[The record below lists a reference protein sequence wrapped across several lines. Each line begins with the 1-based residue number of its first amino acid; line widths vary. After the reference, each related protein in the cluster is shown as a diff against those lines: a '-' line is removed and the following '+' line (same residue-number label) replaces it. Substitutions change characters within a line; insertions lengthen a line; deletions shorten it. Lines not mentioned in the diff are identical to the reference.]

1 MRAAFERW
9 KSKTYALT
17 VPLRVVAL
25 RNSMP
30 PLWIKH
36 FVQSQGKRVKL
47 RLEFRGSLEE
57 IFSELSTAFTKGNV
71 APKSAV
77 AADIVTLGDTWLSFA
92 ISKALIEPIQG
103 LEDQDWFDG
112 LSNKWKVYLRRNSE
126 GKLDSEGRIWA
137 APYRWGSIV
146 IAYKKSKFE
155 KHNLAPIE
163 DWADLWRPELG
174 GRISMVDSPREVVG
188 AVLKHMG
195 ASYNTNDIESQVAG
209 GRNAV
214 QQNLALLQKQVKV
227 FDSVHY
233 LKAFGVG
240 DAWVAVGW
248 SSDIIPAA
256 KRMNGVAVIVPRSGA
271 SLWADLWAIPAA
283 SKLETDRIGG
293 RVRGPSPLVHQ
304 WIDFCLQPHR
314 ALPFK
319 QEVVP
324 GASPSAL
331 ESAPINR
338 SQGLDKNKPKLDT
351 NLVAGVPPP
360 EILGK
365 CEFLEPLSDATLS
378 DYRWLMES
386 MQKPRHGSVQGVQD
400 FVRLV
405 VQKISAK
412 VPVQEQLKELRQ
424 MLVGG
429 SDEPA
434 KQLKLI
440 DDDDLCMFEKK
451 RGHVASAVEC
461 YMKQHSATKEA
472 AFVEFNERILS
483 G

>member
-1 MRAAFERW
+1 
-9 KSKTYALT
+9 
-17 VPLRVVAL
+17 
-25 RNSMP
+25 
-30 PLWIKH
+30 
-36 FVQSQGKRVKL
+36 
-47 RLEFRGSLEE
+47 
-57 IFSELSTAFTKGNV
+57 
-71 APKSAV
+71 
-77 AADIVTLGDTWLSFA
+77 
-92 ISKALIEPIQG
+92 
-103 LEDQDWFDG
+103 
-112 LSNKWKVYLRRNSE
+112 
-126 GKLDSEGRIWA
+126 
-137 APYRWGSIV
+137 
-146 IAYKKSKFE
+146 
-155 KHNLAPIE
+155 
-163 DWADLWRPELG
+163 
-174 GRISMVDSPREVVG
+174 MVDSPREVVG

-195 ASYNTNDIESQVAG
+195 ASYNTNDIDSQVAG

-304 WIDFCLQPHR
+304 WIDFCLQPQR

-331 ESAPINR
+331 ESAPING
-338 SQGLDKNKPKLDT
+338 SQGLGKNKPKLDT

-365 CEFLEPLSDATLS
+365 CEFLEPLSDTTLS
-378 DYRWLMES
+378 DYRWLTES
-386 MQKPRHGSVQGVQD
+386 MQRPRHGSVQGVQD
-400 FVRLV
+400 FARLV

-412 VPVQEQLKELRQ
+412 VPVQ
-424 MLVGG
+424 GG
-429 SDEPA
+429 
-434 KQLKLI
+434 
-440 DDDDLCMFEKK
+440 
-451 RGHVASAVEC
+451 
-461 YMKQHSATKEA
+461 MK
-472 AFVEFNERILS
+472 
-483 G
+483 